1 MKVLIIPLGYN
12 CGISFIL
19 KNYLKLSYES
29 NPLEWNTSYDFDK
42 VVELIKNKF
51 INYNTYDIYPLVLES
66 TDEFSYKN
74 NYYNIIF
81 NHDAEYN
88 HEKQKKIINIGKNI
102 EKYNRRINRLY
113 EKIELTDI
121 IIFVRAGPN
130 IGFDDKLSVNL
141 DNNNNPFPMDCNV
154 NNNLNELRN
163 LYPEKI
169 TYAFHI
175 NNQETF
181 DNIINQIK
189 EILKNNELI

>member
-12 CGISFIL
+12 CGISYIL

-29 NPLEWNTSYDFDK
+29 TPLEWNTSYDFNK

-88 HEKQKKIINIGKNI
+88 HEKKK
-102 EKYNRRINRLY
+102 
-113 EKIELTDI
+113 
-121 IIFVRAGPN
+121 
-130 IGFDDKLSVNL
+130 KL
-141 DNNNNPFPMDCNV
+141 
-154 NNNLNELRN
+154 
-163 LYPEKI
+163 
-169 TYAFHI
+169 
-175 NNQETF
+175 
-181 DNIINQIK
+181 
-189 EILKNNELI
+189 